1 MKLHKTGIDS
11 HTHFWM
17 KVLSRVKFGFK
28 FEQLYQFA
36 ASRFA
41 FLKFKLRPKYLWEN
55 IRYRCLKNMIRCASC
70 CFAPA
75 RSPVFAPVEIAVGGD
90 HNTMLSDQLAE
101 LWL

>member
-11 HTHFWM
+11 HTHSWM
-17 KVLSRVKFGFK
+17 KELSRVKFGFK
-28 FEQLYQFA
+28 FEQLYQFE

-41 FLKFKLRPKYLWEN
+41 FLKFKFQPKYLWEN
-55 IRYRCLKNMIRCASC
+55 IRSRCLKNMSRCASC

-75 RSPVFAPVEIAVGGD
+75 RSPVLAPVEIAVGGD
-90 HNTMLSDQLAE
+90 HNTMLTNQLAE